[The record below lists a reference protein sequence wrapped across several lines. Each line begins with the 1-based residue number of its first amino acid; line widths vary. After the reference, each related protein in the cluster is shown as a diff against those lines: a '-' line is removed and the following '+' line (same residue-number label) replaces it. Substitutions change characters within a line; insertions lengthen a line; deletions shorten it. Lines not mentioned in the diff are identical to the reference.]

1 MRSIR
6 LSLVVYCLVLLA
18 VSLGAVSTL
27 VYRLSEQNLRDK
39 QKAMSDLLVTKHQ
52 AKLDER
58 LLQEARALRHT
69 VKVQAH
75 RRNDEELPPYWLGIL
90 SAPLAP
96 AGPAAIGL
104 WGLQAIPDEEE
115 HPNNLRFFQGVIAG
129 PKFKLKNMVIPLAAD
144 QLTEFVQITNGQSAT
159 GNGLEWRSPA
169 MGKRSLP
176 FNPKAFAGPRPVE
189 ETFDDTSLGGI
200 PVRRVTLKVPF
211 YRIDRPGGE
220 RKSRFPFVPPHQWP
234 GRIKWARRPPPPI
247 FIECAY
253 DKSRTDGVLGLM
265 SEELEQ
271 DKERLEQST
280 QETLHALG
288 QNLLALTLT
297 TFAVGLVG
305 VLFLVRLGLSPM
317 RRLSDA
323 VSRISAK
330 DFRLPL
336 DDKRMPAELQPIVGR
351 LEQTL
356 DQLKRAFAREKH
368 AAADISHEL
377 RTPLAALL
385 TTIEVALRKPRPAE
399 EYREVL
405 EEARASGQHMYG
417 LVERLLTLARLD
429 AGADHLRTREV
440 DVSSLAEQCAS
451 LVRPLAEARGL
462 HLDVHTDG
470 PACVKGDPDKL
481 REVFTNLLHNAIEYN
496 RPDGSIDVAVQS
508 DNGDVRVEVRD
519 TGIGI
524 SPEAR
529 RLIFE
534 RFYRAD
540 PSRAAEGLHAGLGLA
555 IVKGY
560 VDLMGGKIDVDSK
573 EGQGSTF
580 RLRLPVQP
588 AAHG

>member
-27 VYRLSEQNLRDK
+27 VYRLSEHNLRDK
-39 QKAMSDLLVTKHQ
+39 QKAMSDLLLAKHQ
-52 AKLDER
+52 TKLDER

-69 VKVQAH
+69 VKVQAD
-75 RRNDEELPPYWLGIL
+75 RRNDAELPPYWLGIL
-90 SAPLAP
+90 SAPVAP

-104 WGLQAIPDEEE
+104 WGLQAIPDEED

-129 PKFKLKNMVIPLAAD
+129 PKFKLKHMVIPLAAD
-144 QLTEFVQITNGQSAT
+144 QLTEFVQITNG
-159 GNGLEWRSPA
+159 NGLEWCSPA
-169 MGKRSLP
+169 MGARSLP
-176 FNPKAFAGPRPVE
+176 LNPKAFAGRLPIE
-189 ETFDDTSLGGI
+189 EAFDDTFLDKV
-200 PVRRVTLKVPF
+200 PVRRVTLKVAF
-211 YRIDRPGGE
+211 YRIDRPGGG
-220 RKSRFPFVPPHQWP
+220 RKGRFPPPPRHQWP
-234 GRIKWARRPPPPI
+234 GRIEFARRPPPPI
-247 FIECAY
+247 YVQCAY
-253 DKSRTDGVLGLM
+253 DKSRTDGVLGQL

-271 DKERLEQST
+271 DRERLEQSA

-305 VLFLVRLGLSPM
+305 VFFLVRLGLSPL

-336 DDKRMPAELQPIVGR
+336 DDKRMPTELQPIVGR
-351 LEQTL
+351 LEHTL

-385 TTIEVALRKPRPAE
+385 TTIEVSLRKPRPAE

-429 AGADHLRTREV
+429 AGADHLRAREV
-440 DVSSLAEQCAS
+440 DVKALAEHCAS
-451 LVRPLAEARGL
+451 MVRPLAEARGL
-462 HLDVHTDG
+462 RLQVHTDG
-470 PACVKGDPDKL
+470 PACVHADPDKL
-481 REVFTNLLHNAIEYN
+481 SEVFTNLLHNAIEYN
-496 RPDGSIDVAVQS
+496 RPEGSIDMAVRR
-508 DNGDVRVEVRD
+508 DNGDVRVEVTD

-529 RLIFE
+529 QLIFE
-534 RFYRAD
+534 RFYRSD

-560 VDLMGGKIDVDSK
+560 VDLMGGKIDVDST

-580 RLRLPVQP
+580 RLRLPVRP